1 MIAGTFVPRV
11 LLPRLSIQLVS
22 PEPIQ
27 IAFVEAKDPD
37 RPHTEPTI
45 VRGFELKRINHDF

>member
-45 VRGFELKRINHDF
+45 VRFLNLKE